1 MLYAVVF
8 HFFAGA
14 LTGSVFKV
22 GTLLALLAFVFSEVV
37 AFVTVNPAFSAA
49 WGIANLLAIQLGYC
63 VGIYLRGLAEQAGYP
78 LPPVGVR
85 SSE

>member
-1 MLYAVVF
+1 LLYGIVF
-8 HFFAGA
+8 HFFAGV

-22 GTLLALLAFVFSEVV
+22 GTLLALLVFVFSEAVV
-37 AFVTVNPAFSAA
+37 FVTVNPVFSAA
-49 WGIANLLAIQLGYC
+49 WGIANLLGIQLGYC
-63 VGIYLRGLAEQAGYP
+63 AGLYLRGLAEQAGYS